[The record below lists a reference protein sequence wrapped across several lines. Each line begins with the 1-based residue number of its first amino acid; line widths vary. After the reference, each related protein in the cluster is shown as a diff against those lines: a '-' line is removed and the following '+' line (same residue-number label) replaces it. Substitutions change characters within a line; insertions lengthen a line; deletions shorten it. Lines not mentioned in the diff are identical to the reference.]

1 MRTRARWL
9 GALLLLIA
17 VQVALVLAI
26 GGTVARTADADVAV
40 RTWVL
45 LVLGALASVAFAAFA
60 LVLARRSMSDA
71 LRGLV
76 ASAQG
81 SRTGVRA
88 ALRLGDDTEIAGI
101 AGSFNRMADELD
113 LALRSLA
120 AERNRFEAVLET
132 MAPAVLALDTERRI
146 TTANRSARVLLGLP
160 DPVDGQRLLELVR
173 IPALHELLQRATEAG
188 SAPAELELPSTKRLV
203 QARASGLGDGAIV
216 LVADD
221 VTEIRRL
228 ERIRRDFV
236 ANVSHELRTPIS
248 VIRANAETLLEGVL
262 DSPEEARPF
271 VEALYR
277 HSDRIARLINELL
290 DISRME
296 AGKHVLAP
304 EPIELTELVGDAIA
318 GLENDAANK
327 RIELKNAVPE
337 GLWASLDAKAAE
349 QVLVN
354 FIDNAIKYTPAG
366 GHVEVAVVERGELLR
381 IEVRDDGPGIDPQ
394 HRARIFE
401 RFYRVDPGRSR
412 EMGGTGLGLSIV
424 KHLVEAM
431 GGQLG
436 VDPRSPHGSVFWFT
450 AGRAS
455 DPADDPADD

>member
-1 MRTRARWL
+1 MQTRARWL
-9 GALLLLIA
+9 AALALLVA
-17 VQVALVLAI
+17 VQATIVVIVGRGLAET
-26 GGTVARTADADVAV
+26 GGTAWA
-40 RTWVL
+40 L
-45 LVLGALASVAFAAFA
+45 LVLGAAASVGFSAYVV
-60 LVLARRSMSDA
+60 VLARRTMSNA

-81 SRTGVRA
+81 QRGGLSA

-101 AGSFNRMADELD
+101 AGSFNRKAEELD

-120 AERNRFEAVLET
+120 TERNRFEAVLET
-132 MAPAVLALDTERRI
+132 MAPAVIALDAERRI
-146 TTANRSARVLLGLP
+146 TTANRAARTLFGLP
-160 DPVDGQRLLELVR
+160 DPVDGARLLELVR
-173 IPALHELLQRATEAG
+173 IPALHELLDRTASSATE
-188 SAPAELELPSTKRLV
+188 SAELELPGSRRQV
-203 QARASGLGDGAIV
+203 QARASGLGDGGAV

-221 VTEIRRL
+221 VSEIRRL

-262 DSPEEARPF
+262 DSPEQARPF

-277 HSDRIARLINELL
+277 HSDRITRLINELL

-304 EPIELTELVGDAIA
+304 EPLELVELAEDVIA
-318 GLENDAANK
+318 GHENDALAK
-327 RIELKNAVPE
+327 HLELSSTILP
-337 GLWASLDAKAAE
+337 GLWALVDGKAAE

-354 FIDNAIKYTPAG
+354 FVDNAIKYTPAG
-366 GHVEVAVVERGELLR
+366 GHVEIAAELRGELVR

-401 RFYRVDPGRSR
+401 RFYRVDTGRSR

-436 VDPRSPHGSVFWFT
+436 VDARSPHGSVFWFT
-450 AGRAS
+450 APHT
-455 DPADDPADD
+455 PALPDD